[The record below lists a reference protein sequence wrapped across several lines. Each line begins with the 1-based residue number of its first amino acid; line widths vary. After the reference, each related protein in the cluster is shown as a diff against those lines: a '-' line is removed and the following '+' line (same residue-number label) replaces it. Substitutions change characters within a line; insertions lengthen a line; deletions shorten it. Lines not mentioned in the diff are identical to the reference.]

1 MLEQDITEK
10 RKDRHKITLEDFTPP
25 EIVSLL
31 CNINYMENIDKMY
44 DELVKLS
51 DNNTFDLNN
60 INLLES
66 SLVVVDRNAHQII
79 SINKTVPLEMFKII
93 KQYGYTVSENKWND
107 KSFKQYYIIKN
118 YNYQIV

>member
-10 RKDRHKITLEDFTPP
+10 RKERHKITQEDFTPP

-51 DNNTFDLNN
+51 DNNTFDLNS

-79 SINKTVPLEMFKII
+79 SINKTVPLEMFEII

>member
-1 MLEQDITEK
+1 
-10 RKDRHKITLEDFTPP
+10 
-25 EIVSLL
+25 
-31 CNINYMENIDKMY
+31 MENIDKMY

-79 SINKTVPLEMFKII
+79 SINKTVPL
-93 KQYGYTVSENKWND
+93 
-107 KSFKQYYIIKN
+107 
-118 YNYQIV
+118 

>member
-10 RKDRHKITLEDFTPP
+10 KERHKITQEDFTPP

-79 SINKTVPLEMFKII
+79 SINKTVPLEMFEII

>member
-1 MLEQDITEK
+1 
-10 RKDRHKITLEDFTPP
+10 
-25 EIVSLL
+25 
-31 CNINYMENIDKMY
+31 MENIDKMY

-79 SINKTVPLEMFKII
+79 
-93 KQYGYTVSENKWND
+93 Y
-107 KSFKQYYIIKN
+107 
-118 YNYQIV
+118 

>member
-1 MLEQDITEK
+1 
-10 RKDRHKITLEDFTPP
+10 
-25 EIVSLL
+25 
-31 CNINYMENIDKMY
+31 MENIDKMY

-60 INLLES
+60 INLLEC

-79 SINKTVPLEMFKII
+79 SINKTVPLEMFEII

>member
-10 RKDRHKITLEDFTPP
+10 RKERHKITQEDFTPP

-79 SINKTVPLEMFKII
+79 SINKTVPLEMFEII